1 MSMGGFASSRI
12 YLNFFIWHHVRLVLS
27 FFFFVVTVRDID
39 SIISTSVCF
48 SLEYNNATE
57 FLTLIL

>member
-1 MSMGGFASSRI
+1 MVLHLLESTSISSFGI
-12 YLNFFIWHHVRLVLS
+12 MLDLFSV
-27 FFFFVVTVRDID
+27 FFFVVTVRDIEPM
-39 SIISTSVCF
+39 ISTSVCF